1 MRLSAWADI
10 IREVRGLL
18 RSGGINRHLYRHQ
31 PERTIRKSLKGRG
44 SSLVERRPEKAG
56 VASSILAPGTTRSR
70 HRFVSKEIYFAMC
83 KIHWFAVLYR
93 WFEYERPEVFCKYCP
108 RKINAFGMRD

>member
-1 MRLSAWADI
+1 
-10 IREVRGLL
+10 
-18 RSGGINRHLYRHQ
+18 
-31 PERTIRKSLKGRG
+31 
-44 SSLVERRPEKAG
+44 
-56 VASSILAPGTTRSR
+56 
-70 HRFVSKEIYFAMC
+70 MC